1 MSSLGFKF
9 SSKPPQCY
17 LSNFFGGA
25 EFTYMSLRT
34 KNPRLRDLYLYL
46 RDVDW
51 ETNYELFK
59 KGRKKL
65 QPNSADTDHYRKI
78 NEKDEGFKVGAGVLA
93 KLISSCFKSTMKN
106 RLKAVNS
113 IANKCLQDKDEWVG
127 EKRPKITSEDFI
139 DGDPLQKKEWMLQA
153 LTLKYQDPFYRDILL
168 KSPDGVYE
176 SNGRSGDALWTGEYK
191 YLIPIGQ
198 PELQIPT
205 NGLLGHCLSI
215 IKERLL
221 QSHTIH
227 QPVIIGQY
235 IEAAIEQQAQNHVPI
250 NHYPKAD
257 TYIYPMDKMRKGIEE
272 LKKGA
277 KDAIIIDAEIVLPF
291 DGDIMV
297 KYWNSRVKPEFKVP
311 VPLSADDLLQK
322 IKLETEPKKKK
333 KKKKKNITKYT
344 KLPGMSQ
351 GMWHTYAT
359 EAHDSALASPVV
371 QEIFEGITGTKDWE
385 VRPNRIRVNP
395 VNKQDGYKSAHLE
408 GEHVMKTTSRIV
420 CIVCVTAGRTF
431 TYYEGS
437 NNCEKAQA
445 IYTPA
450 PISNFMNI
458 TTEMMEANNW
468 KRTTITTTKPGQII
482 LFANSV
488 IHEISRENESLSL
501 FLSPYDPSPEI
512 VGNSVCFY
520 DGIKFEEENHPYHE
534 KIQSSITKKETLLK
548 KARKKAKKL
557 KDATPGAPPFPIR
570 LATSGE
576 RRNWPSQFSG
586 LTRKQCDIFGSLF
599 NGPGAYWPSGK
610 ATFPMFHSMATG
622 AFQYKLLPFMF
633 VAVEELQK
641 KNKKDKKSEKH
652 VVQSIKFNWEV
663 LTEEL
668 VNTPISEN
676 MQAIQLAWARKAL
689 KNPSYTQEEHN
700 HEMRFNPAYFQ
711 SLPFWKITESE
722 IEMMRTKYTGI
733 PDIAWKLIEF
743 WTKDIRKC
751 SDNVA
756 ERRGYI
762 SKQKAGKEEEEEEE
776 DVDYVYFTVA
786 LSEAHSELTS
796 SVTADLKY
804 FLTEIAKHLITQ
816 ENGQKFTVMETL
828 TGLPIRIA
836 NTKRMGQKLMKDFSE
851 WMKSNQNNTDVITYE
866 KISNGYGKLALNG
879 DWYIGLTDYG
889 FQLEK
894 RLQDAEDEEQEEEE
908 GIIRF
913 TFDDVYDDNGEAEH
927 QVIKSLKK
935 FLDRKNIVYNDLET
949 YPIIIQIEDT
959 KQRGQKLMKDFSE
972 WMKDEEE
979 DEDVIGYVNLKDN
992 SSAPNGYWSISLTNH
1007 GFDYLD
1013 KVNKAREK
1021 RKGEDRE
1028 QEELTKRQRREN
1040 HPNQRGWSDPWED
1053 GTERY

>member
-51 ETNYELFK
+51 DNNYELFK

-65 QPNSADTDHYRKI
+65 QPNSADTDHYRKQ

-113 IANKCLQDKDEWVG
+113 IANKCLQDKDKWVG

-191 YLIPIGQ
+191 YVVVSDV
-198 PELQIPT
+198 QIPT

-221 QSHTIH
+221 QSQTIH
-227 QPVIIGQY
+227 QPVIIDQY
-235 IEAAIEQQAQNHVPI
+235 IEAVIEQQAQNYVPI
-250 NHYPKAD
+250 NHHPAAD
-257 TYIYPMDKMRKGIEE
+257 IYPMNRMKSGIKE
-272 LKKGA
+272 LKNGT

-297 KYWNSRVKPEFKVP
+297 KYWNSRVKPEFKVH

-322 IKLETEPKKKK
+322 IKHEAGKGNVK
-333 KKKKKNITKYT
+333 KYT

-371 QEIFEGITGTKDWE
+371 QQIFNEITGTKDWE

-501 FLSPYDPSPEI
+501 FLSPYNPNPDHDM
-512 VGNSVCFY
+512 FY
-520 DGIKFEEENHPYHE
+520 KQIQFDEKNHPYHE

-557 KDATPGAPPFPIR
+557 KDSTPGAPPFPIR

-610 ATFPMFHSMATG
+610 ATFHMFHSMATG

-633 VAVEELQK
+633 VAVAELQK

-689 KNPSYTQEEHN
+689 KNPTYTQEELN

-711 SLPFWKITESE
+711 SLPFWKITKSE

-733 PDIAWKLIEF
+733 PDIAWTLIEF

-762 SKQKAGKEEEEEEE
+762 SKQKAGEEENSESDDE
-776 DVDYVYFTVA
+776 DSEDFIYFTVS
-786 LSEAHSELTS
+786 LSEEHCELTS
-796 SVTADLKY
+796 SVTADLKK
-804 FLTEIAKHLITQ
+804 FLRQKNIA
-816 ENGQKFTVMETL
+816 FDVMQ
-828 TGLPIRIA
+828 GDDGVNPIRIQNNEQTWPEA
-836 NTKRMGQKLMKDFSE
+836 DQLGQKLMDEFSE
-851 WMKSNQNNTDVITYE
+851 WMKYDEQDVITYE
-866 KISNGYGKLALNG
+866 KYDGGNLTTFG
-879 DWYIGLTDYG
+879 DWSIGLTVYG
-889 FQLEK
+889 FNKEKSEREK
-894 RLQDAEDEEQEEEE
+894 RKREEEE

-913 TFDDVYDDNGEAEH
+913 AFEDVIDDGGETATE
-927 QVIKSLKK
+927 VMNYLKK
-935 FLDRKNIVYNDLET
+935 FLDHKKILYDDEEVY
-949 YPIIIQIEDT
+949 PIIQIEDT

-972 WMKDEEE
+972 WMKDEDE

-992 SSAPNGYWSISLTNH
+992 SSAPNGYWYISLTTH
-1007 GFDYLD
+1007 GLKYLD
-1013 KVNKAREK
+1013 KVNRAREK
-1021 RKGEDRE
+1021 RKREDRE
-1028 QEELTKRQRREN
+1028 HEELIKKQRLEN
-1040 HPNQRGWSDPWED
+1040 NHNQRGWSYDGED

>member
-51 ETNYELFK
+51 ETNYDLFK

-65 QPNSADTDHYRKI
+65 QPNSADTDHYRKK

-93 KLISSCFKSTMKN
+93 KLISSCFKSSMKT

-113 IANKCLQDKDEWVG
+113 VANKCLQDKDEWVG
-127 EKRPKITSEDFI
+127 KKRPKITSEDFI

-191 YLIPIGQ
+191 YFIPIGQ
-198 PELQIPT
+198 PELQMPT

-221 QSHTIH
+221 QSQTIH
-227 QPVIIGQY
+227 KPVIIGQY

-250 NHYPKAD
+250 NHHPAAD
-257 TYIYPMDKMRKGIEE
+257 IYPMDRMKLGIEE
-272 LKKGA
+272 LKGGT

-322 IKLETEPKKKK
+322 IKQEAKRGNVK
-333 KKKKKNITKYT
+333 KYT

-371 QEIFEGITGTKDWE
+371 QEIFTEITGTKDWE

-408 GEHVMKTTSRIV
+408 GEHVMQTTSRIV

-431 TYYEGS
+431 TYYKGS
-437 NNCEKAQA
+437 NNCENAQA
-445 IYTPA
+445 IYAPKGKA
-450 PISNFMNI
+450 PISNFMPI

-468 KRTTITTTKPGQII
+468 QRTTITTTKPGQII

-512 VGNSVCFY
+512 VGNLVGFY

-534 KIQSSITKKETLLK
+534 KIQSSIKLKETLLN

-576 RRNWPSQFSG
+576 RRNWPSQFRG

-668 VNTPISEN
+668 VNTPISGN

-733 PDIAWKLIEF
+733 PDIAWTLIEF

-762 SKQKAGKEEEEEEE
+762 SKEEEE
-776 DVDYVYFTVA
+776 
-786 LSEAHSELTS
+786 
-796 SVTADLKY
+796 
-804 FLTEIAKHLITQ
+804 
-816 ENGQKFTVMETL
+816 
-828 TGLPIRIA
+828 
-836 NTKRMGQKLMKDFSE
+836 
-851 WMKSNQNNTDVITYE
+851 
-866 KISNGYGKLALNG
+866 
-879 DWYIGLTDYG
+879 
-889 FQLEK
+889 
-894 RLQDAEDEEQEEEE
+894 
-908 GIIRF
+908 
-913 TFDDVYDDNGEAEH
+913 
-927 QVIKSLKK
+927 
-935 FLDRKNIVYNDLET
+935 
-949 YPIIIQIEDT
+949 
-959 KQRGQKLMKDFSE
+959 
-972 WMKDEEE
+972 DEEE
-979 DEDVIGYVNLKDN
+979 DEEDV
-992 SSAPNGYWSISLTNH
+992 
-1007 GFDYLD
+1007 
-1013 KVNKAREK
+1013 
-1021 RKGEDRE
+1021 
-1028 QEELTKRQRREN
+1028 QEKRQREEQEDQERQKR
-1040 HPNQRGWSDPWED
+1040 QRHKTNPVGWGRSYPGE
-1053 GTERY
+1053 E